1 MEIQIYNKI
10 GKKMIKYIIPAI
22 IIFLFVLF
30 WEKIST
36 LIEKKFNIKL
46 NYLIVSS
53 AALAIAIILLL
64 LNY

>member
-1 MEIQIYNKI
+1 
-10 GKKMIKYIIPAI
+10 MIKYIIPAV
-22 IIFLFVLF
+22 IIFLIVLF
-30 WEKIST
+30 WEKISN

-53 AALAIAIILLL
+53 LALALAIILLL

>member
-1 MEIQIYNKI
+1 
-10 GKKMIKYIIPAI
+10 MIKYIIPAV
-22 IIFLFVLF
+22 IIFLIVLF

-36 LIEKKFNIKL
+36 FVEKKFNLKL

-53 AALAIAIILLL
+53 IALTIAIILLL

>member
-1 MEIQIYNKI
+1 
-10 GKKMIKYIIPAI
+10 MIKYIIPAVL
-22 IIFLFVLF
+22 IFLIVLF
-30 WEKIST
+30 WEKISN

-53 AALAIAIILLL
+53 IALAIAIILLL

>member
-1 MEIQIYNKI
+1 
-10 GKKMIKYIIPAI
+10 MIKYIIPAV
-22 IIFLFVLF
+22 IIFLIVLF
-30 WEKIST
+30 WEKISN

-53 AALAIAIILLL
+53 FVLAIAIILLL

>member
-10 GKKMIKYIIPAI
+10 SKKMIKYIIPAV
-22 IIFLFVLF
+22 IIFLIVLF

-46 NYLIVSS
+46 NYIIVSS
-53 AALAIAIILLL
+53 LALAIAIILLL

>member
-1 MEIQIYNKI
+1 
-10 GKKMIKYIIPAI
+10 MIKYLIPAI
-22 IIFLFVLF
+22 IIFLIVLF

-36 LIEKKFNIKL
+36 FVEKKFNLKL

-53 AALAIAIILLL
+53 IALTITIILLL